1 MGLFHY
7 LRMPFGLPNTP
18 ATFQHLMSQLLAG
31 KEWSFVFV
39 YLDDLLVVSKS
50 ITEHVEHLGKVL
62 KQLGR
67 VKATKVQVCTATGGI
82 PWPYLD
88 F

>member
-1 MGLFHY
+1 MYF
-7 LRMPFGLPNTP
+7 
-18 ATFQHLMSQLLAG
+18 
-31 KEWSFVFV
+31 
-39 YLDDLLVVSKS
+39 DDLLVVSKS

-67 VKATKVQVCTATGGI
+67 VKATKVQVCIATGEV
-82 PWPYLD
+82 PWPYPE